1 MVASEPLWG
10 HFLKELPLGSSFKRW
25 AEILKSSDF
34 THPRVALMPPLRL
47 RTPVRCATIVSVML
61 DIRFIRENA
70 EAVQENARRK
80 NYNVDIARLITLD
93 DQRRELSVRADEL
106 RERRNANAA
115 KMKGGKPEQSLI
127 DEGKAIKTE
136 LAELEDSFG
145 LLEEDVL
152 KLQKAVP
159 NMALEDVPVGAS
171 EDENIVAKVVGEPT
185 TFDFEP
191 RNHWQI
197 AEQRD
202 WIDKERAAKVAG
214 SRFAY
219 IKGDLVKLQ
228 FAIIQYV
235 INSLS
240 DETVLAK
247 IAQNAGLEGVSTKP
261 FTPVLP
267 PLVIRT
273 ELYDAMDR
281 LEPRDDRYKLEDD
294 DLWLQGSAEH
304 VMGSMHAGEML
315 SEEQLPLRYLGY
327 ATSFR
332 REAGT
337 YGKDME
343 GILRMHQF
351 DKLEMESFTTG
362 ENGLKEHLLMVAI
375 QEYLLASLGIPYR
388 VIQKCTADIGKP
400 DARGIDMEAW
410 LPGQDQYRE
419 THTADYM
426 TDYQSRRLQTRVRRA
441 EGAPELV
448 HTNDATAFALGRAM
462 IAIIENNQHSDGTV
476 TIPEALRPYMGGRD
490 VL

>member
-1 MVASEPLWG
+1 
-10 HFLKELPLGSSFKRW
+10 
-25 AEILKSSDF
+25 
-34 THPRVALMPPLRL
+34 
-47 RTPVRCATIVSVML
+47 ML
-61 DIRFIRENA
+61 DIRYIRENA
-70 EAVQENARRK
+70 EKVQENARNK
-80 NYNVDIARLITLD
+80 NYDVDIAKLLKLD
-93 DQRRELSVRADEL
+93 DERRELSSRADVL

-115 KMKGGKPEQSLI
+115 SMKGAAGKPDQAVI
-127 DEGKAIKTE
+127 DEGKAIKIE
-136 LAELEDSFG
+136 LAELEEALD
-145 LLEEDVL
+145 LVEHDVL
-152 KLQKAVP
+152 TLQKKVP

-171 EDENIVAKVVGEPT
+171 EDENVVAKVVGEPT
-185 TFDFEP
+185 KFDFIP
-191 RNHWQI
+191 RNHWEI
-197 AEQRD
+197 ASDRQ

-228 FAIIQYV
+228 FAIIQFV
-235 INSLS
+235 INALT
-240 DETVLAK
+240 DTEVIAH
-247 IAQNAGLEGVSTKP
+247 IAQEAGLEGISTKP

-267 PLVIRT
+267 PLMIRT

-304 VMGSMHAGEML
+304 VMGSMHANEML
-315 SEEQLPLRYLGY
+315 MEDDFPIRYLGY

-337 YGKDME
+337 YGKDTE

-362 ENGLKEHLLMVAI
+362 EDGLNEHLLMVAI
-375 QEYLLASLGIPYR
+375 QEYLLSQLELPYR

-400 DARGIDMEAW
+400 NARGIDMEAW

-426 TDYQSRRLQTRVRRA
+426 TDYQTRRLQTRYRRNDGYA
-441 EGAPELV
+441 ELA

-462 IAIIENNQHSDGTV
+462 IAIIENNQHEDGMI
-476 TIPEALRPYMGGRD
+476 TIPKVLRPYLGGRD